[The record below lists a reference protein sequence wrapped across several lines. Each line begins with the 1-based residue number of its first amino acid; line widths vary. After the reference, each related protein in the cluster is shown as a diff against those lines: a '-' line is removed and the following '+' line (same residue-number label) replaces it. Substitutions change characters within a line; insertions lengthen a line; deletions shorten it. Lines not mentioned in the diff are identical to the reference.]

1 MVIEI
6 REHALRIVEIR
17 KESTRVEIR
26 EVGRSVQTHVLI
38 ISIVI
43 DPIVVEMTDV
53 QRWHIWH
60 HWSDWML

>member
-1 MVIEI
+1 MVVEI

-17 KESTRVEIR
+17 KKSTRVEIR

-43 DPIVVEMTDV
+43 DSIVVEVTEV
-53 QRWHIWH
+53 
-60 HWSDWML
+60 